1 MQGMRGEEEE
11 KKMVH
16 RISRI
21 FQTSYWGGGGS
32 AGYYQQ
38 RI

>member
-16 RISRI
+16 RISMI
-21 FQTSYWGGGGS
+21 FFTLSVGEGGVVCWLLP
-32 AGYYQQ
+32 
-38 RI
+38 